1 MQGNN
6 VMEILS
12 VAAAGDVPSSY
23 WKNIH
28 FTAHYMFV
36 RFYSTRISDKFKI
49 VTVFVSHSISCQ
61 MIPTTKEL

>member
-12 VAAAGDVPSSY
+12 VAGDVMSSY

-49 VTVFVSHSISCQ
+49 VTVFVSYSISCQ